1 MQNLQKNTITKGAI
15 ALGLSAILASSAI
28 AEDDGAFVGLEVG
41 LTSVKAEAKAT
52 APAPMAVTNTAKDIL
67 PSLAIKGGYK
77 WFFGD
82 SKRFGTRAYGIVG
95 VGTGSLTQLSTTFAQ
110 GGGNASFIS
119 GSRHTYYTTY
129 IDYMVGADALFN
141 FANSDSFTFGLF
153 AGVGLGG
160 TTWAANGK
168 EFEPKGGTGKGRSY
182 ANFQVALNV
191 GLRANI
197 AKTHGI
203 EVGGRF
209 YLPDAEI
216 FNAVGAT
223 TAQGQATTT
232 TTHARPWAINLSYI
246 FNF

>member
-1 MQNLQKNTITKGAI
+1 MTTLSKITTSV
-15 ALGLSAILASSAI
+15 ALSTLLLSPALA
-28 AEDDGAFVGLEVG
+28 ENDGVFVGLELG
-41 LTSVKAEAKAT
+41 LTETNATSKAT
-52 APAPMAVTNTAKDIL
+52 SPVAMTIQAKGIQ
-67 PSLAIKGGYK
+67 PHLAIKGGYK

-82 SKRFGTRAYGIVG
+82 SKSFGTRAYGIIG
-95 VGTGSLTQLSTTFAQ
+95 TGTGSLDRII
-110 GGGNASFIS
+110 GGPGMGFFGTNK
-119 GSRHTYYTTY
+119 HTYYTTY
-129 IDYMVGADALFN
+129 IDYMVGADALYN

-153 AGVGLGG
+153 AGVGLGA

-197 AKTHGI
+197 AKSHGI

-209 YLPDAEI
+209 YFPDAQI
-216 FNAVGAT
+216 FDAVNANSS
-223 TAQGQATTT
+223 TTT
-232 TTHARPWAINLSYI
+232 TTHARPWQVNLSYI

>member
-52 APAPMAVTNTAKDIL
+52 APMAVTNTAKDIL

-95 VGTGSLTQLSTTFAQ
+95 VGTGSLTQLSTTLAA
-110 GGGNASFIS
+110 GGASFIS
-119 GSRHTYYTTY
+119 GSAHTYYTTY

-223 TAQGQATTT
+223 TPVAGTTTT

>member
-52 APAPMAVTNTAKDIL
+52 APMAVTNTAKDIL

-95 VGTGSLTQLSTTFAQ
+95 VGTRSLTQLSTTNAV
-110 GGGNASFIS
+110 GGGNVSFLS

-223 TAQGQATTT
+223 TPVPGTTTT

>member
-52 APAPMAVTNTAKDIL
+52 APMAVTNTAKDIL

-95 VGTGSLTQLSTTFAQ
+95 VGTGSLTQLTSTIPQ
-110 GGGNASFIS
+110 GGSFIT
-119 GSRHTYYTTY
+119 GSQHTYYTTY

-223 TAQGQATTT
+223 TPVPGTTTTTT

>member
-1 MQNLQKNTITKGAI
+1 MTKTAKQSI
-15 ALGLSAILASSAI
+15 VALGLSAMLASSAF
-28 AEDDGAFVGLEVG
+28 AEEDGAFVGLEVG
-41 LTSVKAEAKAT
+41 VTSVKATATAT
-52 APAPMAVTNTAKDIL
+52 APATVTNTAKDIL

-82 SKRFGTRAYGIVG
+82 SKRFGTRAYGIIG
-95 VGTGSLTQLSTTFAQ
+95 AGTGSLTQLSTTLAAS
-110 GGGNASFIS
+110 GGNASFIS
-119 GSRHTYYTTY
+119 GTRHTYYTTY
-129 IDYMVGADALFN
+129 LDYMVGADALFN

-160 TTWAANGK
+160 TTWIANG
-168 EFEPKGGTGKGRSY
+168 EDFEPKGGTGKGRSY

-216 FNAVGAT
+216 FNAVNAT
-223 TAQGQATTT
+223 TPIPTTT
-232 TTHARPWAINLSYI
+232 TTTKHARPWAINVSYI

>member
-1 MQNLQKNTITKGAI
+1 MQNLQKKTITKGAI

-52 APAPMAVTNTAKDIL
+52 SPGSVTNTAKDIL

-82 SKRFGTRAYGIVG
+82 SKRFGTRAYGMIG
-95 VGTGSLTQLSTTFAQ
+95 AGTGSLTQLSTTLPA
-110 GGGNASFIS
+110 GGGNVSFIS
-119 GSRHTYYTTY
+119 GTQHTYYTTY
-129 IDYMVGADALFN
+129 LDYMVGADALLN

-160 TTWAANGK
+160 TTWIANG
-168 EFEPKGGTGKGRSY
+168 EDFEPKGGTGKGRSY

-197 AKTHGI
+197 AKSHGI

-223 TAQGQATTT
+223 TPVPTTTTT
-232 TTHARPWAINLSYI
+232 TTHARPWAVNVSYI